1 LHWTPLA
8 SDVAIMPFAIGFVI
22 GPLASPAV
30 VKRIG
35 AHVFTLGF
43 SMMTLSFTVTGFAA
57 GAGAAPNL
65 PFYAGLVCAGVAQ
78 GLLLPSIMR
87 IVLLEVAPEKAGL
100 ASGVI
105 SSTLQI
111 GSAFGTAAISGAFFG
126 AVGAAGAE
134 AAPARYAR
142 AFQLGLAIN
151 AVLMFVCIG
160 LSVLLV
166 RHQQTALR
174 RAAAAA

>member
-1 LHWTPLA
+1 
-8 SDVAIMPFAIGFVI
+8 MM
-22 GPLASPAV
+22 
-30 VKRIG
+30 
-35 AHVFTLGF
+35 TLGF
-43 SMMTLSFTVTGFAA
+43 TITGWAA
-57 GAGAAPNL
+57 SEAAAPDL
-65 PFYAGLVCAGVAQ
+65 AFYAGLVCAGVGH

-100 ASGVI
+100 ASGVV

-126 AVGAAGAE
+126 ALGGSGAGSTP
-134 AAPARYAR
+134 AAYAH
-142 AFQLGLAIN
+142 AFQLSLAIN

-166 RHQQTALR
+166 RHQQLVLR
-174 RAAAAA
+174 RSARTL

>member
-1 LHWTPLA
+1 
-8 SDVAIMPFAIGFVI
+8 
-22 GPLASPAV
+22 
-30 VKRIG
+30 
-35 AHVFTLGF
+35 
-43 SMMTLSFTVTGFAA
+43 
-57 GAGAAPNL
+57 
-65 PFYAGLVCAGVAQ
+65 
-78 GLLLPSIMR
+78 MR

-111 GSAFGTAAISGAFFG
+111 GSAFGTAAISGAFFD

-134 AAPARYAR
+134 EVAPARYAH
-142 AFQLGLAIN
+142 AFQLSLAIN

-160 LSVLLV
+160 SSVLLV
-166 RHQQTALR
+166 RHQQTALG